1 MDERD
6 RRGRNAGDCEVP
18 IHKLVVRGGGGYGG
32 YGGGDCSVVVDDV
45 RTRHVGL
52 DREERRQDSR

>member
-6 RRGRNAGDCEVP
+6 RRGRNAGDCEDP
-18 IHKLVVRGGGGYGG
+18 IHKLVVRGGGYGG

>member
-6 RRGRNAGDCEVP
+6 GDYEDP
-18 IHKLVVRGGGGYGG
+18 IHKLVVRGGGYGG
-32 YGGGDCSVVVDDV
+32 YGGGGDCSVVVDDV